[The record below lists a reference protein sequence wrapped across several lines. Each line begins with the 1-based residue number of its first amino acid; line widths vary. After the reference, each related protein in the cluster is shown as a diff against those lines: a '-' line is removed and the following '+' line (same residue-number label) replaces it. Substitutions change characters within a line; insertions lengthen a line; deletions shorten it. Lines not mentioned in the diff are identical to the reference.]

1 MPRPVK
7 DVAAVPTLQII
18 GPTFKQGKRPWK
30 NRGKNVHTANIL
42 DGRVLVHIP
51 VLFLLK
57 LKPSNQER
65 HLVLTSLKEAG
76 RHRPFSVISLIS
88 MYEWEYT
95 LGQQQ
100 QVAPR
105 STPILHRTK
114 NALEWGLWGI
124 LSKFGHARLLWLL
137 GSSQISKSPMQMCT
151 PSSQIL
157 WQLQKCC
164 LKHDSDAY
172 FLDFDELILT
182 WRRVKPWSRRWL
194 PQGEAAPLHSGVGWP
209 LRFPQMWETRARNFC

>member
-18 GPTFKQGKRPWK
+18 GPTFKHGKRPWK
-30 NRGKNVHTANIL
+30 NRGKNGHTANIL

-105 STPILHRTK
+105 STPILHCTK
-114 NALEWGLWGI
+114 SALQWGLCGI
-124 LSKFGHARLLWLL
+124 SSKFGHARLLWRL
-137 GSSQISKSPMQMCT
+137 GSSQVSKSPRQMC
-151 PSSQIL
+151 P
-157 WQLQKCC
+157 
-164 LKHDSDAY
+164 
-172 FLDFDELILT
+172 
-182 WRRVKPWSRRWL
+182 R
-194 PQGEAAPLHSGVGWP
+194 SG
-209 LRFPQMWETRARNFC
+209 Q

>member
-65 HLVLTSLKEAG
+65 HLVLTSLTEAG
-76 RHRPFSVISLIS
+76 PYRRLSVISLTS
-88 MYEWEYT
+88 MHE
-95 LGQQQ
+95 
-100 QVAPR
+100 
-105 STPILHRTK
+105 
-114 NALEWGLWGI
+114 
-124 LSKFGHARLLWLL
+124 
-137 GSSQISKSPMQMCT
+137 
-151 PSSQIL
+151 
-157 WQLQKCC
+157 
-164 LKHDSDAY
+164 
-172 FLDFDELILT
+172 
-182 WRRVKPWSRRWL
+182 
-194 PQGEAAPLHSGVGWP
+194 
-209 LRFPQMWETRARNFC
+209 

>member
-65 HLVLTSLKEAG
+65 HLVLTSLTEAG
-76 RHRPFSVISLIS
+76 PYRRFSVISLIS
-88 MYEWEYT
+88 MHEWEYT
-95 LGQQQ
+95 
-100 QVAPR
+100 
-105 STPILHRTK
+105 
-114 NALEWGLWGI
+114 
-124 LSKFGHARLLWLL
+124 
-137 GSSQISKSPMQMCT
+137 
-151 PSSQIL
+151 
-157 WQLQKCC
+157 
-164 LKHDSDAY
+164 
-172 FLDFDELILT
+172 
-182 WRRVKPWSRRWL
+182 
-194 PQGEAAPLHSGVGWP
+194 
-209 LRFPQMWETRARNFC
+209 

>member
-151 PSSQIL
+151 PSSQ
-157 WQLQKCC
+157 
-164 LKHDSDAY
+164 
-172 FLDFDELILT
+172 
-182 WRRVKPWSRRWL
+182 
-194 PQGEAAPLHSGVGWP
+194 
-209 LRFPQMWETRARNFC
+209 

>member
-1 MPRPVK
+1 MRSQGWTK
-7 DVAAVPTLQII
+7 NHSQHCHAKACEGRGSCTNTANHRANFQAGIKAVE
-18 GPTFKQGKRPWK
+18 KQEK
-30 NRGKNVHTANIL
+30 NGHTANIL

-124 LSKFGHARLLWLL
+124 LSRFGHARSLWLL
-137 GSSQISKSPMQMCT
+137 GSSQISKSPMRMCT

-157 WQLQKCC
+157 WQL
-164 LKHDSDAY
+164 
-172 FLDFDELILT
+172 
-182 WRRVKPWSRRWL
+182 
-194 PQGEAAPLHSGVGWP
+194 
-209 LRFPQMWETRARNFC
+209 